1 MATDVKLTPST
12 RDALASIQNA
22 NAKTVID
29 GRAGEKQAATDRA
42 VDIIHIAGTSLST
55 AEKSFAQMKGATL
68 LAQSAPSIPER
79 QELVER
85 LGDLRRSLN
94 ALGLPAHGPDDDL
107 DVEAAYL
114 VTRAARW
121 ALGETPVNLAGRSER
136 SVLGLF
142 RSTVGSQA
150 AP

>member
-12 RDALASIQNA
+12 RDTLPSIQNA
-22 NAKTVID
+22 NTKTGAD
-29 GRAGEKQAATDRA
+29 GPTDEKPVAADRA
-42 VDIIHIAGTSLST
+42 QDIIRIAGDSLT
-55 AEKSFAQMKGATL
+55 AAEKTFAQMKGATL

-94 ALGLPAHGPDDDL
+94 ALGIAAHGPDDDL

-114 VTRAARW
+114 LTRAARW
-121 ALGETPVNLAGRSER
+121 ALVETPVNLAGRRER
-136 SVLGLF
+136 SLLGLF
-142 RSTVGSQA
+142 
-150 AP
+150 

>member
-12 RDALASIQNA
+12 RDTLLSRQNA
-22 NAKTVID
+22 NAKAVPD
-29 GRAGEKQAATDRA
+29 DRADEKAAAADRA
-42 VDIIHIAGTSLST
+42 VAIIQITGNSLT
-55 AEKSFAQMKGATL
+55 QAEKTFAQMKGATL

-94 ALGLPAHGPDDDL
+94 ALGHPAHGPDDDL
-107 DVEAAYL
+107 DVETAYL

-121 ALGETPVNLAGRSER
+121 ALVETPVNLAGRSER
-136 SVLGLF
+136 RLLGLF
-142 RSTVGSQA
+142 GSAVGSQA

>member
-12 RDALASIQNA
+12 RDTSPSIQNA
-22 NAKTVID
+22 NAKTVAD
-29 GRAGEKQAATDRA
+29 EPTDEKPAAADRA
-42 VDIIHIAGTSLST
+42 QDIIRIAGDSLT
-55 AEKSFAQMKGATL
+55 PAEKTFAQMKGATL

-94 ALGLPAHGPDDDL
+94 ALGIAAHGPDDDL

-114 VTRAARW
+114 LTRAARW
-121 ALGETPVNLAGRSER
+121 ALVETPVNLAGRRER
-136 SVLGLF
+136 SLLGLF
-142 RSTVGSQA
+142 
-150 AP
+150 